1 MESNLIADILYG
13 EARNL
18 SGSSLSDDD
27 LIRIVQDEFSDRAVC
42 VVRQWLLLDVL
53 LPECE
58 RIEVEAEGRQPTI
71 LYAHNVVFDSRGYIP
86 AGDGF
91 VTDYERE
98 FYSCLF
104 ETGDVLVVLAG
115 LGGRKYVSQPAV
127 AALKNTDIRSAT
139 GLVVHDL

>member
-27 LIRIVQDEFSDRAVC
+27 LIRIVQDEFSYRAVC

-58 RIEVEAEGRQPTI
+58 RAEIEAEGRQPTI
-71 LYAHNVVFDSRGYIP
+71 IYAHNVVFDSRKCIS
-86 AGDGF
+86 AGDGL

-98 FYSCLF
+98 FYGCLF

-115 LGGRKYVSQPAV
+115 FGGRKYVSQPAM
-127 AALKNTDIRSAT
+127 AALKNPDIRSAT
-139 GLVVHDL
+139 GLLVHDL

>member
-42 VVRQWLLLDVL
+42 VVRQWILLDVL
-53 LPECE
+53 LPESE
-58 RIEVEAEGRQPTI
+58 RVEIEGEGRQPTI
-71 LYAHNVVFDSRGYIP
+71 LYAHNVVFDNRECIP
-86 AGDGF
+86 AGAGL

-98 FYSCLF
+98 FYGCLF
-104 ETGDVLVVLAG
+104 ETGDVVVVLAG
-115 LGGRKYVSQPAV
+115 PGGRKYVGQPSM
-127 AALKNTDIRSAT
+127 AALKNPDIRSAT
-139 GLVVHDL
+139 GLLVHDL